1 MSARPSRFSAA
12 TSRVH
17 QPLPGLV
24 LCAALAGVATAIAAF
39 GGSGIVWAL
48 LLGLGIASVW
58 SPPPMFLSGIGFT
71 ARQILRIGVAL
82 LGFQIS
88 AATLQVLDASTI
100 DALAANVAIILLAGW
115 ALGPILGISRDL
127 SMIAAASVA
136 ICGASAAAA
145 FAIVLMRDDGDK
157 CDVACTIG
165 AVSIVSSV
173 AMLLYPSLV
182 QLMGLD
188 AATGGILLGG
198 TIHEVA
204 HAVAAGYSI
213 DPATGEIATMA
224 KLLRVAMLAPAS
236 ILVSLVSAPRT
247 GAARAAVPLPPAFLV
262 GFVAFAIL
270 TVSGVAPPVLQAV
283 ATPLSRFCLV
293 MAMAAIGLTLP
304 WRSIRSYGWR
314 PLALLLILSIILLL
328 LAATFVSRSHF

>member
-1 MSARPSRFSAA
+1 MLARLRQFSAT
-12 TSRVH
+12 TSIH
-17 QPLPGLV
+17 QLLPGLA
-24 LCAALAGVATAIAAF
+24 LCASLAAGATAMAAM
-39 GGSGIVWAL
+39 GGSGVVWGL
-48 LLGLGIASVW
+48 LLGLGIASIW
-58 SPPPMFLSGIGFT
+58 SPPPLFLSGIGF
-71 ARQILRIGVAL
+71 AGKHVLRIGVAL

-88 AATLQVLDASTI
+88 AATLQALDASTI
-100 DALAANVAIILLAGW
+100 GALAVNVAIILLAGW
-115 ALGPILGISRDL
+115 AIGPMLGIGRDL

-145 FAIVLMRDDGDK
+145 FAILLMRDDGDK

-182 QLMGLD
+182 QLWGLD
-188 AATGGILLGG
+188 AAAGGIFLGG

-236 ILVSLVSAPRT
+236 ILVSLLSTSRT
-247 GAARAAVPLPPAFLV
+247 GAARAAIPLPPAFLV
-262 GFVAFAIL
+262 GFVAFAVL
-270 TVSGVAPPVLQAV
+270 TVSGVAPPLVQAV

-314 PLALLLILSIILLL
+314 PIALLLILSTILLL
-328 LAATFVSRSHF
+328 LVATFVGRAHV